1 MGKWSIVSERK
12 SHPGGAHHIIYEW
25 EDVIANKLSMPIVNV
40 SGWGIYLLIDKVLN
54 RIHLNLFGWLRIKKV
69 LSFQLSASIRSSW
82 RNSKNVIPWIID
94 FYIPKQEYEEFFL
107 ATKNNKIVFIS
118 SLEVY
123 DSLSS
128 HRMFDAQKYIHLP
141 LSVPDKYKINVDYK
155 FDKKY
160 DLVMLG
166 RSDSLLNKF
175 VERYACEHSN
185 FNYIT
190 RIADNTSFTYYIN
203 NHKGKSELLKSKS
216 HDAYLDIMKQAKVGI
231 WSTRG
236 LDDPKCNGYNQVTPR
251 LFELITSGCHVLARY
266 PKNADTAFFEIDKF
280 CPNIENY
287 RQFCTELEKRLTVG
301 VDMDFY
307 ARYMDKHYT
316 SQRVAAIKSILY

>member
-12 SHPGGAHHIIYEW
+12 IHPGGAHHIIYEW
-25 EDVIANKLSMPIVNV
+25 EDVIANKLSMPILDMFDG
-40 SGWGIYLLIDKVLN
+40 SILLIDRILN
-54 RIHLNLFGWLRIKKV
+54 RLHLNLFGWIRTKKV

-94 FYIPKQEYEEFFL
+94 FYIPKQKHEDFFL

-123 DSLSS
+123 DSLSL
-128 HRMFDAQKYIHLP
+128 HKMFDAQKYIHLP
-141 LSVPDKYKINVDYK
+141 LSAPDKYKISGDSK

-166 RSDSLLNKF
+166 RPDSLLNEF
-175 VERYACEHSN
+175 VEKYACEHPN
-185 FNYIT
+185 FNYVT
-190 RIADNTSFTYYIN
+190 RTADNGLFTYYIE
-203 NHKGKSELLKSKS
+203 NHMGKVELLKSKS
-216 HDAYLDIMKQAKVGI
+216 HDVYLDIMKQAKVGI

-236 LDDPKCNGYNQVTPR
+236 LDDPRCNGYNQVTPR

-266 PKNADTAFFEIDKF
+266 PKNADTAFFEINKF
-280 CPNIENY
+280 CPSIENY
-287 RQFCTELEKRLTVG
+287 RQFCTEIEKRLTTG

-307 ARYMDKHYT
+307 VRYMDKHYT
-316 SQRVAAIKSILY
+316 SQRVATIKSVLY